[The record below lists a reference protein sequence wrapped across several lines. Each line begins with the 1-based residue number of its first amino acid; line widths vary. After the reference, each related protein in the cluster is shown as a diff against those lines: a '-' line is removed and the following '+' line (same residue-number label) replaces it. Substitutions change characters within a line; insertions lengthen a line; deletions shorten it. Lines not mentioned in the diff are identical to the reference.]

1 MDYIIQL
8 FQKEDLESV
17 LKDSADAAITATALE
32 LYAANYFSCYG
43 EETPVTKLN
52 YEREYLLFGQKKDKE
67 NMFYMVLQL
76 LAVRTLFCMV
86 MLLKNPEKMT
96 ALQNLSAG
104 VVGFTGMP
112 ALAAAAKYALLL
124 LWSVEEALVEVAAL
138 LQGKKVAVVGSG
150 GMISFTE
157 LFTFQK
163 SLVYQKAKRLPET
176 EAGAEYEDYVTL
188 FSFLV
193 PVQKKTYR
201 VLDLIQENIRY
212 QYLDHFRIRNVV
224 TEICFQ
230 TQVRVKEKFDVGM
243 FSDTAYELEW
253 QEQCS
258 Y

>member
-1 MDYIIQL
+1 M
-8 FQKEDLESV
+8 
-17 LKDSADAAITATALE
+17 
-32 LYAANYFSCYG
+32 
-43 EETPVTKLN
+43 
-52 YEREYLLFGQKKDKE
+52 
-67 NMFYMVLQL
+67 
-76 LAVRTLFCMV
+76 
-86 MLLKNPEKMT
+86 
-96 ALQNLSAG
+96 
-104 VVGFTGMP
+104 
-112 ALAAAAKYALLL
+112 